1 MTVTQVGRG
10 INGVTINV
18 SGITKGDRQTYI
30 WIPGTLLNSEN
41 GEWFTLTEARARG
54 YVTGIY
60 VADYNTNNGDITVWV
75 SEEYYSKLK
84 IIGLYVVNGVN
95 LHLYDPNESPIDSNV
110 VIYLNAT
117 ITTILDFQYE
127 NSKEK
132 VRGAEI
138 DITVSDMQGL
148 NLFGIDVYAW
158 IHPDP
163 VDDPENYGFYLFD
176 NVFAGDEIYAEY
188 LRAPAKLIYETAY
201 NLMDYID
208 SNYSDSYES
217 IMEIVNKCV
226 SGADFKAEWF
236 NDIVEAIRNFNLS
249 ITV

>member
-1 MTVTQVGRG
+1 MTVTQVGRD

-30 WIPGTLLNSEN
+30 WIPESLLNTSV
-41 GEWFTLTEARARG
+41 GKWFTLTEARDRR

-75 SEEYYSKLK
+75 SEEYYSKFK
-84 IIGLYVVNGVN
+84 VIGLYVKNGIN
-95 LHLYDPNESPIDSNV
+95 IDTPNE
-110 VIYLNAT
+110 VIYSQTPTLY
-117 ITTILDFQYE
+117 TILDFQYE

-132 VRGAEI
+132 VQGAEI

-148 NLFGIDVYAW
+148 NLFGIYIYNWV
-158 IHPDP
+158 HPDP
-163 VDDPENYGFYLFD
+163 VADIDKNYFYPLDD
-176 NVFAGDEIYAEY
+176 VFAGDEIRADY
-188 LRAPAKLIYETAY
+188 LRQPANLIYETAY
-201 NLMDYID
+201 NCDYIG
-208 SNYSDSYES
+208 SNYSEVYTRTKD
-217 IMEIVNKCV
+217 IINNCV
-226 SGADFKAEWF
+226 SGADFKAKWF

>member
-1 MTVTQVGRG
+1 MTVTQVGRD

-30 WIPGTLLNSEN
+30 WIPESLLNTSV
-41 GEWFTLTEARARG
+41 GKWFTLTEARDRR

-75 SEEYYSKLK
+75 SEEYYSKFK
-84 IIGLYVVNGVN
+84 VIGLYVKNGIN
-95 LHLYDPNESPIDSNV
+95 IDTPNE
-110 VIYLNAT
+110 VIYSQTPTLY
-117 ITTILDFQYE
+117 TILDFQYE

-132 VRGAEI
+132 VQGAEI
-138 DITVSDMQGL
+138 DITVSDMRGL

-163 VDDPENYGFYLFD
+163 VDDPDNYGWYPLD
-176 NVFAGDEIYAEY
+176 DVIAGDEIYADY
-188 LRAPAKLIYETAY
+188 LRAPAKLICETAY
-201 NLMDYID
+201 KLKDYIEP
-208 SNYSDSYES
+208 NYSNSYIR
-217 IMEIVNKCV
+217 IMDIVNNCV
-226 SGADFKAEWF
+226 SGAEFKAEWF
-236 NDIVEAIRNFNLS
+236 NDIVEAIRDFNLS